1 MLSSIQMLRPVPGKP
16 RFSQARLARVI
27 VVILAIAA
35 MLCITAASVSSAHTH
50 LDSAADHCDVCFT
63 AHMAAEQVAV
73 IQVVH
78 SLELQSF
85 LAPPAAV
92 LRVESRSVLAPLTRG
107 PPASL

>member
-1 MLSSIQMLRPVPGKP
+1 MRSSVPGTPVLGKP
-16 RFSQARLARVI
+16 RLSRIV

-50 LDSAADHCDVCFT
+50 LNSAADHCDICCTV
-63 AHMAAEQVAV
+63 HMAAQQVAV

-78 SLELQSF
+78 SLQLQGF
-85 LAPPAAV
+85 LAAPEAV
-92 LRVESRSVLAPLTRG
+92 QRVESRNILAVLTRG

>member
-1 MLSSIQMLRPVPGKP
+1 MRCSVPGKP
-16 RFSQARLARVI
+16 VLVKPRLSRI
-27 VVILAIAA
+27 VVAILAIAA
-35 MLCITAASVSSAHTH
+35 MLCVSAASVSPAHTH

-63 AHMAAEQVAV
+63 AHMAAPQVAV

-85 LAPPAAV
+85 LSPPEAV
-92 LRVESRSVLAPLTRG
+92 QRVESRSILAFLTRG